1 MREDKAR
8 RAVRLARE
16 AHMAR
21 LIFAFL
27 AVLVLTAPGQAQEQM
42 SGQPPRAAPTAHVQ
56 VGMLPVVDATPKFD
70 AARATAAYLARISGA
85 ARARSDAY
93 FEGGYWLMLVDLIW
107 ALAIAGVLLWLR
119 ISVRLR
125 DWIAERTY
133 SRTAQAIL
141 YAAAYVA
148 LTTAATFP
156 LTVYEGYVRE
166 HAYGLSN
173 QTFPAWFGDFAIGLA
188 ITLVTAVIF
197 VPLLYAAIRR
207 AGRNWWLWGAGL
219 VIVFQIVAVAI
230 SPIFIEP
237 LFNRYTPLPEGPL
250 KAQILSIARANDIP
264 ADNVWTMDASRQSN
278 RISANVN
285 GFLGTTRIALN
296 DNLLKQGTPDEVLA
310 VLGHEMGHYVM
321 GHILRDLLLMGL
333 VIIAAFAF
341 IHWGFLF
348 AVDLFGGQWQV
359 RQLDDVAGL
368 PLLAALASIFFFL
381 ATPLSNSITRTSEH
395 QADIFG
401 LDAVRKPD
409 AFATAMLKLST
420 YRKLEPG
427 KWEEMI
433 FYDHPSGRTRIM
445 DAMVWKKEHIRDV
458 DIRDTVSPQ

>member
-1 MREDKAR
+1 MT
-8 RAVRLARE
+8 
-16 AHMAR
+16 R

-27 AVLVLTAPGQAQEQM
+27 AVIFLTAPANAQEQLN
-42 SGQPPRAAPTAHVQ
+42 GLPPRAAPTAHVQ
-56 VGMLPVVDATPKFD
+56 VDTLPVMDATPKFD
-70 AARATAAYLARISGA
+70 AARATAAYLARIGGT

-107 ALAIAGVLLWLR
+107 ALAVAGLLLWLR
-119 ISVRLR
+119 ISVWLR
-125 DWIAERTY
+125 DWIAERTH
-133 SRTAQAIL
+133 SRTLQAIF
-141 YAAAYVA
+141 YGAAYVV

-173 QTFPAWFGDFAIGLA
+173 QNFTAWFGDFAIGLV
-188 ITLVTAVIF
+188 ITLMAAVIF

-207 AGRNWWLWGAGL
+207 AGGSWWLWGAGL
-219 VIVFQIVAVAI
+219 VIAFQIVTAVI
-230 SPIFIEP
+230 YPLFIAP
-237 LFNRYTPLPEGPL
+237 LFNTYTPLAEGPL
-250 KAQILSIARANDIP
+250 KAQILSLARANDIP
-264 ADNVWTMDASRQSN
+264 ADNVWMMDASRQSN
-278 RISANVN
+278 RVSANVS
-285 GFLGTTRIALN
+285 GFLGTTRITLN
-296 DNLLKQGTPDEVLA
+296 DNLLKQGSPDEVLA

-321 GHILRDLLLMGL
+321 GHILRDLLLTGL
-333 VIIAAFAF
+333 VIVVIFAF

-381 ATPLSNSITRTSEH
+381 ATPLTNSITRSTEH

-427 KWEEMI
+427 KWEEI
-433 FYDHPSGRTRIM
+433 LFYDHPSGRTRIM
-445 DAMVWKKEHIRDV
+445 DAMVWKKEHIRDA